1 MTNRQNQYIVE
12 RRPYFTA
19 TSTTSIMG
27 ENNDGLYW
35 IRRNLWPFSHVAGQA
50 SPLQLRFGEHILVSG
65 DTLI

>member
-19 TSTTSIMG
+19 TSTSIMG